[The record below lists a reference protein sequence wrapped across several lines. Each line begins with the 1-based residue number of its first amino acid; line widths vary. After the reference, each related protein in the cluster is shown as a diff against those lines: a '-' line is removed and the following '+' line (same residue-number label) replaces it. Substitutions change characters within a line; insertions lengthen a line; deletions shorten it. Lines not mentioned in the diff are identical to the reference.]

1 MDHHEQRASKFLT
14 LLREKEDR
22 LSRERKGR
30 DRSRSDAFITAT
42 LAACLLAA
50 GGLGYFSLDAKIKAA
65 GSTANQVEDLQK
77 EMAALDPRMHLIAL
91 GARIDELS
99 VAKAQLEADVAQLTE
114 DVETI
119 KAGQKKPSPTRKQ

>member
-1 MDHHEQRASKFLT
+1 MDHHQQRATKFLT
-14 LLREKEDR
+14 LLHEKEDR

-30 DRSRSDAFITAT
+30 DRWDAVITAT

-50 GGLGYFSLDAKIKAA
+50 GGFGYFSLDAKIKAA
-65 GSTANQVEDLQK
+65 GSTANEVQALKQH
-77 EMAALDPRMHLIAL
+77 MAALDQRMHLVAL